1 MSNKNK
7 ELKKDIKEAE
17 TKQSAP
23 IMRQILIET
32 NGSDIHIV
40 KNQTAGMLELRA
52 ILTSLLN
59 YVDNP
64 PMK

>member
-40 KNQTAGMLELRA
+40 KNQ
-52 ILTSLLN
+52 N
-59 YVDNP
+59 KP
-64 PMK
+64 